1 MPLSTG
7 LTASFIL
14 SHYYHVTGF
23 FAALF
28 FTGTLLAPINAA
40 MTTIYV
46 AYAENP
52 EALKVSMDAFGMRM
66 VRSTHF
72 LFTISQR
79 SPSGAL
85 RRIDGRRF
93 TAGYDDV
100 TSQPHHEDG
109 IVQEKSTKGV
119 EPVAK
124 TVVSV
129 A

>member
-79 SPSGAL
+79 THPELFEELTAAW
-85 RRIDGRRF
+85 R
-93 TAGYDDV
+93 TAGYDYV